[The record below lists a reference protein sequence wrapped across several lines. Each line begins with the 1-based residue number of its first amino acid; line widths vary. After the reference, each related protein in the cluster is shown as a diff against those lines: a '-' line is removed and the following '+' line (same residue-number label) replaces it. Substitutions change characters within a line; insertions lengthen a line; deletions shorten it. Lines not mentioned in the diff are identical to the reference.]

1 MEKIFENLKNRGI
14 KAWQE
19 EGNLKFLGTKSN
31 FSNDTIRYLSENKEK
46 LLAYLQNESDKIK
59 ASQNQMALWL
69 ERKMGNTSG
78 YIHNG
83 ILLQFSGKLNLENVK
98 QAFEKTIEKH
108 DALSCT
114 FYEEEGNV
122 YIKQNTVNDAFFYY
136 LERRTSDAKEFVIDK
151 MHETMDLFQGPLF
164 QVVVCQYAHE
174 AYYVAFW
181 AHHIISDAYS
191 LFLIEKDFYQYY
203 NEFEHGH
210 FCRDF
215 IRMSG
220 YLDSIKQEDVYL
232 SGKQYQK
239 ELSFWKK
246 YLDQN
251 ISGTSLPKYK
261 INYQNKLYQPL
272 TYKQKISEE
281 HSERINKFAKKY
293 QLTPYMLM
301 FSIFNLGIH
310 FMNENKENAIG
321 LFAANRLEEKH
332 LKEVGYFSNAVV
344 YQDVLSSKVTF
355 HEYIKSVKTKLIQL
369 FMNQHV
375 PFTSLVQEL
384 APTRK
389 SGMPFFNI
397 AFDSLL
403 FSKDE
408 EKEKLQK
415 ELGFVEC
422 ELIKGSGNYDII
434 IWLYEKEGCYE
445 LEYRYN
451 SVYFDEYQIDSL
463 ASVLDSIII
472 NMENEEMHVRDI
484 PVLSG
489 KYKMLVEQ
497 QNCTKK
503 QIGNKSTY
511 ELFEEQVENN
521 PEKIAIRFQDKK
533 MSYGDVRKMAESVQR
548 VLNKKQIGKG
558 EYIGVLMQKSAEL
571 IPVILGIWASGAVY
585 VPIDPNFPVK
595 RQEYIIENTK
605 LSAVMKDDTD
615 WNITCKVKT
624 ILLDEVLKDNAEF
637 STNSSDLLKLED
649 PAYVLYTSGSTG
661 NPKGVVIS
669 HKSLVNFLIDM
680 RQRVGIKQTNTML
693 AITSICFDISILEM
707 FLPIVNGSDVVL
719 ISYSDSKSGKRILET
734 VESYQITFMQA
745 TPSTYEILYEYYKE
759 SGRTSYLFETCL
771 CGGESYELNLV
782 EKIQE
787 MSKEV
792 FNVYGP
798 TETTIWSTVYK
809 IPNPCN
815 KLKIG
820 GPIANTVIRIADSNG
835 RELPVGVPG
844 ELMIGGKG
852 VFLGYYNAQN
862 LTNEVMV
869 RISENTYF
877 YRTGDWAY
885 WNQNGELVFLGR
897 KDSQI
902 KIRGFRV
909 EISEIENVFRKY
921 EHISS
926 VAVVT
931 VKKNDIY
938 ILVAAITLKEK
949 MSCTKEQIYEYIS
962 NSLPEYMRP
971 EDIMFL
977 DELPKTN
984 NNKIDKKA
992 IQQIAQDKIL
1002 EAVEELKEELTE
1014 SEKKVIALWN
1024 EVLQTN
1030 VSAIDKGFFEVG
1042 GDSLLLNKLTLKLQ
1056 KEFEREIDI
1065 IALLTYNTV
1074 RKMAHYLNNEKIEEK
1089 LDKQTLKK
1097 AADRRSSFIKK
1108 RKGKTI

>member
-14 KAWQE
+14 KVWQE
-19 EGNLKFLGTKSN
+19 EGNLKFLGTKSS
-31 FSNDTIRYLSENKEK
+31 FSNDTIRFLSENREK
-46 LLAYLQNESDKIK
+46 LLAYLQNKSDKIK
-59 ASQNQMALWL
+59 ATQNQMALWL

-98 QAFEKTIEKH
+98 QAFQKTIKKH
-108 DALSCT
+108 DVLSCT
-114 FYEEEGNV
+114 FYEEDGNV
-122 YIKQNTVNDAFFYY
+122 YIKQNTMSDAFFYY
-136 LERRTSDAKEFVIDK
+136 LERKTNDAKEFVIDK
-151 MHETMDLFQGPLF
+151 MHETMDLSRGPLF
-164 QVVVCQYAHE
+164 QVIVCQYADE

-191 LFLIEKDFYQYY
+191 LFLIEKDFYYYY
-203 NEFEHGH
+203 NELEHDH
-210 FCRDF
+210 LCSDF
-215 IRMSG
+215 VESSNC
-220 YLDSIKQEDVYL
+220 LDGIKQEAVYL
-232 SGKQYQK
+232 NEKQYQK
-239 ELSFWKK
+239 ELSFWKE
-246 YLDQN
+246 YLDPN
-251 ISGTSLPKYK
+251 IPGTSLPKYK
-261 INYQNKLYQPL
+261 MNRQDKLYQPL

-301 FSIFNLGIH
+301 FSIFNLGLH

-332 LKEVGYFSNAVV
+332 LKEVGYFSNAIV
-344 YQDVLSSKVTF
+344 YQDVLSEEATF
-355 HEYIKSVKTKLIQL
+355 QEYIKTVKTKLIQL
-369 FMNQHV
+369 FMNQHF
-375 PFTSLVQEL
+375 PFTNLVQEL

-389 SGMPFFNI
+389 NGMPFFNI

-403 FSKDE
+403 FPKDE

-422 ELIKGSGNYDII
+422 ELLKGSGNYDII

-451 SVYFDEYQIDSL
+451 SVYFDEYQMDSL
-463 ASVLDSIII
+463 ASVLDSIIVK
-472 NMENEEMHVRDI
+472 MENEDIHVSDI
-484 PVLSG
+484 PALFG
-489 KYKMLVEQ
+489 KYKTLVKQ
-497 QNCTKK
+497 QNRTEKE
-503 QIGNKSTY
+503 IGNKSAY
-511 ELFEEQVENN
+511 ELFEEQAENN
-521 PEKIAIRFQDKK
+521 NEKIAIRFQDKK

-558 EYIGVLMQKSAEL
+558 EYVGVMMQKSVEL

-585 VPIDPNFPVK
+585 VPIDPNFPVN

-605 LSAVMKDDTD
+605 LSAVIKDDTN
-615 WNITCKVKT
+615 WNVTCEVKT
-624 ILLDEVLKDNAEF
+624 ILIDEILRDNSE
-637 STNSSDLLKLED
+637 SGTSSSVSVKMED

-669 HKSLVNFLIDM
+669 HESLVNFLIDM
-680 RQRVGIKQTNTML
+680 RQRVEIKETDTML

-707 FLPIVNGSDVVL
+707 FLPIINGSDVVL
-719 ISYSDSKSGKRILET
+719 ISHADSKSGKRILET
-734 VESYQITFMQA
+734 VETYQITFMQA

-759 SGRTSYLFETCL
+759 SGKTSYLFETCL

-798 TETTIWSTVYK
+798 TETTIWSTIYK

-820 GPIANTVIRIADSNG
+820 QPIANTVIRIADSKG

-862 LTNEVMV
+862 LTNDVMV
-869 RISENTYF
+869 RISENVYF

-921 EHISS
+921 EHISN

-931 VKKNDIY
+931 VKKNDVY

-971 EDIMFL
+971 GDIMFL

-992 IQQIAQDKIL
+992 IRQIAQDKIL
-1002 EAVEELKEELTE
+1002 GAVEEFKEELTE
-1014 SEKKVIALWN
+1014 PEKKIITLWN

-1056 KEFEREIDI
+1056 KEFGREIDI
-1065 IALLTYNTV
+1065 VELLTYNTV
-1074 RKMAHYLNNEKIEEK
+1074 RKMARYLNDEKIEKK
-1089 LDKQTLKK
+1089 LDKQALKK
-1097 AADRRSSFIKK
+1097 VADRRSSFIKK